1 MQATSQ
7 WEAQRLIL
15 LKAPIIPLWETA
27 LSLQTPPATST
38 RLWELARFSKT
49 QSELLI
55 LLWGILF
62 LTQTLV
68 ALAILLW
75 GITRLLTTRPVPK
88 ILLSDIMLEHILPM
102 EARVTRHLAAP
113 CSWVLT
119 REPVLQ
125 EILMK

>member
-49 QSELLI
+49 QSVLLI

-62 LTQTLV
+62 LTQTPP
-68 ALAILLW
+68 APAILLW
-75 GITRLLTTRPVPK
+75 AITHLLTMYPVTVIPQ
-88 ILLSDIMLEHILPM
+88 LDIMREHFLPTVALATNPLIILYSW
-102 EARVTRHLAAP
+102 AVTH
-113 CSWVLT
+113 
-119 REPVLQ
+119 EPVLQ
-125 EILMK
+125 EILTK